1 MNKEEARQRIL
12 KLREVI
18 NFHRYN
24 YHVLDRQD
32 ISEAALDSLKHE
44 LAELE
49 EKYPEF
55 ITSDSPTQRVGGK
68 PLEKFEKVNH
78 VSPMLSLTDAFSW
91 EELLAW
97 EERIKKLIPDE
108 NLDYFAELKI
118 DGFAVSLTYENGL
131 LVEGATRGDG
141 KVGENVTQNL
151 KTIESIPLRLNEDS
165 GINIKGRIV
174 MRGEVF
180 LSKQEFLR
188 INSEQAKKGLQIY
201 ANPRNLAAG
210 SIRQLDS
217 RVAASRK
224 LDSFFY
230 NLVTDLGQKTHE
242 QEHEIIE
249 KLGLKTSKFVKKCE
263 NLTQV
268 KDYID
273 DLENKRDSLPY
284 QIDGMV
290 VIVNS
295 LNLEN
300 RLGIVGKAPRWAIAY
315 KFPAEQ
321 ATTKILDIQVSI
333 GRTGALTPFAVLE
346 PVKVAGSTVSRAT
359 LHNADEIKRKDIQ
372 IGDTVIVQK
381 AGDIIPEVVEPI
393 KGLRTGKETFFKMPT
408 ICPMC
413 GGPVI
418 RPAGE
423 VIARCANLN
432 CFAIQRERVK
442 HFVSKEAFDV
452 EGLGEKIVEQLLE
465 EDLISDPSDLFEL
478 TVGDLEPL
486 ERFAEKSSANLVE
499 AIQGRKKVTLAKFIY
514 ALGIRYV
521 GIQTAGLLA
530 DYFGDLKKIE
540 TSSEEELWEVEGI
553 GGKVANSIFRWYRNP
568 KNLEYL
574 EKLNKHG
581 VSYVKEEKTKELE
594 GLSFVITGSLYSMP
608 REEAEDLIRHK
619 GGKASSSVSAN
630 LNYLVVGENPGSKL
644 AKAESLGVKIIDEN
658 EFLKLLK

>member
-1 MNKEEARQRIL
+1 MNKEEARQRII

-44 LAELE
+44 LWELE

-55 ITSDSPTQRVGGK
+55 ITPDSPTQRVGGK
-68 PLEKFEKVNH
+68 PLEKFEKVKH
-78 VSPMLSLTDAFSW
+78 ISPMLSLADAFSY

-97 EERIKKLIPDE
+97 EERIKKLIPGE
-108 NLDYFAELKI
+108 NLDFFAELKI

-180 LSKQEFLR
+180 LSKQEFDR

-217 RVAASRK
+217 KIAAARK

-242 QEHEIIE
+242 EEHEIIE
-249 KLGLKTSKFVKKCE
+249 KLGLKTSKYVKKCE
-263 NLTQV
+263 NLAQI

-290 VIVNS
+290 VIVNN
-295 LNLEN
+295 LDLEN

-321 ATTKILDIQVSI
+321 ATTKILDIQISI

-359 LHNADEIKRKDIQ
+359 LHNADEIKRKDI
-372 IGDTVIVQK
+372 
-381 AGDIIPEVVEPI
+381 
-393 KGLRTGKETFFKMPT
+393 
-408 ICPMC
+408 
-413 GGPVI
+413 
-418 RPAGE
+418 
-423 VIARCANLN
+423 
-432 CFAIQRERVK
+432 
-442 HFVSKEAFDV
+442 
-452 EGLGEKIVEQLLE
+452 
-465 EDLISDPSDLFEL
+465 
-478 TVGDLEPL
+478 
-486 ERFAEKSSANLVE
+486 
-499 AIQGRKKVTLAKFIY
+499 
-514 ALGIRYV
+514 
-521 GIQTAGLLA
+521 
-530 DYFGDLKKIE
+530 
-540 TSSEEELWEVEGI
+540 
-553 GGKVANSIFRWYRNP
+553 
-568 KNLEYL
+568 
-574 EKLNKHG
+574 
-581 VSYVKEEKTKELE
+581 
-594 GLSFVITGSLYSMP
+594 
-608 REEAEDLIRHK
+608 
-619 GGKASSSVSAN
+619 
-630 LNYLVVGENPGSKL
+630 
-644 AKAESLGVKIIDEN
+644 
-658 EFLKLLK
+658 